1 MELLLFDDEPAA
13 KHAHGTGEWE
23 LAGLLGHELDR
34 DERAGRQLGALIEV
48 LEHHLIGTRRRL
60 FTAEVE
66 THGLAPAVAS
76 GVGRVTALHQDHRSA
91 EHTSEHQS
99 LMRRSD
105 AALYLTKQKR
115 SHILA

>member
-48 LEHHLIGTRRRL
+48 LEDHLIGTRRRL
-60 FTAEVE
+60 FPAEVE
-66 THGLAPAVAS
+66 THGLAPADDD
-76 GVGRVTALHQDHRSA
+76 GVGRVAALHQDHRLLVARSEA
-91 EHTSEHQS
+91 HTSELQS
-99 LMRRSD
+99 LLRISY
-105 AALYLTKQKR
+105 A
-115 SHILA
+115 